1 MKRYFLFPLLAF
13 VLSAGAASAL
23 PLKII
28 SAPSTDVQPYGTF
41 HLGIENDTTMF
52 AEKGVGGHSNPTDF
66 GLLAGIANL
75 GPFQVDAGLDI
86 REQTDKPFS
95 FNAKVATAENALG
108 KWGPVLAFGA
118 YDVGTEKG
126 VNDFDVF
133 YAEVSKTFGFIG
145 RGTAGYYVGN
155 AAMMKSATGETQN
168 NGLILAFDR
177 RMTEINEKLWL
188 GVDYMGGKSLYG
200 AVSFG
205 LGWSF
210 SEKASLVVGY
220 VRYNDV
226 AIATPTGASSGAG
239 ANVVT
244 WQAYFDF

>member
-1 MKRYFLFPLLAF
+1 MKRLFSLLFLALA
-13 VLSAGAASAL
+13 LSAGSASAL

-52 AEKGVGGHSNPTDF
+52 AEKDVGGHSNPTDF

-75 GPFQVDAGLDI
+75 GFFQADVGVDI
-86 REQTDKPFS
+86 REQSDKPFS
-95 FNAKVATAENALG
+95 FNAKIATTDQAFG
-108 KWGPVLAFGA
+108 KWGPVIAVGA

-133 YAEVSKTFGFIG
+133 YAEVSQTFGFIG

-155 AAMMKSATGETQN
+155 ADKLKSASGDTQN

-188 GVDYMGGKSLYG
+188 GVDFMSGTSRYG

-205 LGWSF
+205 VGWSF
-210 SEKASLVVGY
+210 SEKASLVLGY

-226 AIATPTGASSGAG
+226 AVVTPPTASNGSG